1 MPTKKKLSK
10 HSLILSAP
18 LLILSAILN
27 TAQAGISYQLR
38 QVQASSGETVDIDAI
53 VYNDTGS
60 LMSWTAPQNLV
71 LQWRDNN
78 GNVIRSLAEL
88 VNPRPR
94 ASIPTN
100 NFTAYS
106 WRAVVPNG
114 LTGLQAVN
122 IEGERVMLA
131 LDTNPEGQS
140 PITSQPANAAVVNA
154 GAGHDPR

>member
-1 MPTKKKLSK
+1 M
-10 HSLILSAP
+10 SA
-18 LLILSAILN
+18 LLN

-38 QVQASSGETVDIDAI
+38 QVQASSGESVNIDAI

-100 NFTAYS
+100 NFSAYS

-140 PITSQPANAAVVNA
+140 PIT
-154 GAGHDPR
+154 